1 MSNKILNLVRD
12 ARIIDPVAKE
22 VLKVIADQS
31 NDAGTGVWSSYKYI
45 AWCLERDRRT
55 VIRKCNLLREMGIL
69 SSTQREGSTNLWSVD
84 TVALQA
90 VGVPYRDKI
99 EATNETAGDTPS
111 DTPPPGVTNTSDTV
125 PLEEGQPAT
134 PVVTA
139 DHLSPYIAP
148 NNQEPSR
155 SEGKLREMDMADG
168 IDPSYDGK
176 ELEYVDDIDGVPDER
191 QIEWLSFIAGWLEC
205 FPKKA
210 QPRKT
215 NTALRTKFYARLKN
229 AGFRQD
235 WKKAL
240 WVSRHKNFLKEEGWF
255 KAKWFVHNNDNYE
268 KLLDGTFDFKLK
280 QKKEEEV
287 MQPARKE
294 VATITADEWSNRRQ
308 G

>member
-12 ARIIDPVAKE
+12 ARIEDPVAKE

-31 NDAGTGVWSSYKYI
+31 NDAGTGVWSSFSYI
-45 AWCLERDRRT
+45 AWCIERDRRT
-55 VIRKCNLLREMGIL
+55 VIRKCNLLRDKNIL
-69 SSTQREGSTNLWSVD
+69 SSTRRGGSTNLWSVD
-84 TVALQA
+84 IETLQA
-90 VGVPYRDKI
+90 IGVPYRDKI
-99 EATNETAGDTPS
+99 EATSETVSDAPS
-111 DTPPPGVTNTSDTV
+111 DTPPPGVTKASDTV
-125 PLEEGQPAT
+125 PLEEGQSAT
-134 PVVTA
+134 PVVTE

-148 NNQEPSR
+148 NNQKPSVSSVSADMLRGERPVEEP
-155 SEGKLREMDMADG
+155 
-168 IDPSYDGK
+168 
-176 ELEYVDDIDGVPDER
+176 EYVDDIDGVPDER

-205 FPKKA
+205 FPEKA

-287 MQPARKE
+287 TQPARKE
-294 VATITADEWSNRRQ
+294 AATITADEWSNRRQ